1 MSFIPKQWVG
11 EAGAPD
17 RRKVDAME
25 QKTLVGPRGIGEG
38 EPIRT
43 DRA

>member
-11 EAGAPD
+11 EAGTPD
-17 RRKVDAME
+17 RGKVDAME
-25 QKTLVGPRGIGEG
+25 QETLLAPRRIGEE

-43 DRA
+43 DGA